1 MKEEHSVK
9 FSLNNLPNDT
19 QTDWERVKN
28 MTESEIEAGSAS
40 DADAQPTDEAFWK
53 DADVVIPQPKHAI
66 SLRVD
71 SDVLKW
77 FKSQGRG
84 YQTRMNA
91 VLRAYVE
98 AQQR

>member
-1 MKEEHSVK
+1 MKETHSTEL
-9 FSLNNLPNDT
+9 SLNNLPKDT
-19 QTDWERVKN
+19 QTEWERVKN

-40 DADAQPTDEAFWK
+40 DPDAQPTDAAFWK
-53 DADVVIPQPKHAI
+53 DAEVVIPQPKHAI

-84 YQTRMNA
+84 YQTCMNA